1 MIDIIPTL
9 SENISGIATT
19 YPVDTIL
26 TSWGMVYQIEI
37 IFLILGI
44 FIGWGI
50 GYHCYRLGIR
60 FPWHKDDD

>member
-9 SENISGIATT
+9 SQNITELAIS
-19 YPVDTIL
+19 YPSDMIVTR
-26 TSWGMVYQIEI
+26 WGSVYQIET
-37 IFLILGI
+37 IFLLLGV